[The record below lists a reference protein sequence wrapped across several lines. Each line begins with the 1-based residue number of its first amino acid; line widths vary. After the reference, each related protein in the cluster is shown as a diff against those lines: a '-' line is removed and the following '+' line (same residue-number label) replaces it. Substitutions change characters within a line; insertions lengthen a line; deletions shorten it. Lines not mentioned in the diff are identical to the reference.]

1 VDERDDEAAVATE
14 VGGDPSNDVTSV
26 ADLDALDG
34 VVIAGRYEV
43 AQIVSLGANT
53 VIVDALDVQAGDP
66 SGHPVTLK
74 IVRPHLAARPDFMH
88 KFGVLADLSQALT
101 HPNISS
107 VLDWGRLEVGEPG
120 ATQPT
125 VFWVVDAFGGGSLR
139 DLLDRGRTLTPGQAL
154 VVGLEACRA
163 LDAAHQRGLFH
174 TELTPSKMVFGADRR
189 LRIVDFGLARLLAE
203 STWEDPASVPT
214 HVARYASPEQAIGV
228 DIDAKTDVYALALV
242 LVEAVTGE
250 VPFSADSTV
259 ATLAGRVDR
268 LLPVS
273 ADLGALAAILER
285 AARPEAADRYSA
297 SELGRAL
304 VQAAPKLPRPEPIPV
319 LSTGMFDTTS
329 SSMRR
334 PTDPTGGVDRPD
346 DDSTESAD
354 DAGEAEHLAGVA
366 AAGAAVLAAGAA
378 ATVAAGADAI
388 PAPEAPAADVESA
401 APTADAPAPDAPA
414 PDAPPVD
421 PPVADAAPAPDVPA
435 VDPPVAD
442 SVDAT
447 EATVEAP
454 LADAS
459 LDTPDD
465 ADVVAE
471 PKLPD
476 ESEITPVPAVAPG
489 DDLHFTD
496 ELLAEAETTASP
508 AVVPDANP
516 STEQMPASLIVGD
529 PDGVAAPA
537 EAPAVFDDEP
547 RRRRKGPLI
556 IIGLV
561 LLAGLAALGYAAT
574 LLFQPNSFAV
584 PVLAGQPV
592 DRALNQIAGNEWEVS
607 YEYERSDS
615 FPDPQQVIRTV
626 PEPGAEL
633 EEGEPF
639 VMVLSEGP
647 EFRTLP
653 DLIERSFDDAAGE
666 LAGLGLNVVE
676 SPDREFSETLPVGAV
691 VSWQV
696 IGNATL
702 VAGDQILPGESV
714 ELTLSAGPAPRDV
727 PSLAGLSL
735 DDAIARAGDL
745 QLEVVSGE
753 GVFSGTV
760 PEGLVV
766 SQTPGEGESLERD
779 GTITVQ
785 LSLGPDIVPLPPL
798 DGLTFTEAQV
808 VLNDAGFVVGRLLG
822 TTEGTFVELTIDGE
836 EVAPGTEFPRGTVV
850 DVIFL

>member
-1 VDERDDEAAVATE
+1 
-14 VGGDPSNDVTSV
+14 VTIV

-53 VIVDALDVQAGDP
+53 VIVDALDLQAGDP
-66 SGHPVTLK
+66 AGHPVTLK
-74 IVRPHLAARPDFMH
+74 VVRPYLAARPDFMH

-107 VLDWGRLEVGEPG
+107 VLDWGRLEVGSAE
-120 ATQPT
+120 TSEPT
-125 VFWVVDAFGGGSLR
+125 VYWVVDAFGGGSLR

-214 HVARYASPEQAIGV
+214 HVARYASPEQAIGIAV
-228 DIDAKTDVYALALV
+228 DAKTDVYALALV

-250 VPFSADSTV
+250 VPFAADSTV

-285 AARPEAADRYSA
+285 AARPEADDRYSA

-319 LSTGMFDTTS
+319 LSTGMFDTTL

-334 PTDPTGGVDRPD
+334 PSDPTGGVDRPD
-346 DDSTESAD
+346 DQPDAAPTTESDVGNTIPAVETSDD
-354 DAGEAEHLAGVA
+354 DADITLDA
-366 AAGAAVLAAGAA
+366 AA
-378 ATVAAGADAI
+378 ATVDPPADITVDAA
-388 PAPEAPAADVESA
+388 AA
-401 APTADAPAPDAPA
+401 T
-414 PDAPPVD
+414 VD
-421 PPVADAAPAPDVPA
+421 PPADAAVEAAPGAAVAAVAATAVEAAVDTAVPSESDVPG
-435 VDPPVAD
+435 DP
-442 SVDAT
+442 
-447 EATVEAP
+447 
-454 LADAS
+454 
-459 LDTPDD
+459 
-465 ADVVAE
+465 VVAE
-471 PKLPD
+471 
-476 ESEITPVPAVAPG
+476 TMPAATG

-496 ELLAEAETTASP
+496 EALADVAAMTADP
-508 AVVPDANP
+508 AP
-516 STEQMPASLIVGD
+516 STEQMPTALVVGGAEGAAGD
-529 PDGVAAPA
+529 PD
-537 EAPAVFDDEP
+537 ETPAVFDDAP
-547 RRRRKGPLI
+547 RRPRKGPLI
-556 IIGLV
+556 LIGLV
-561 LLAGLAALGYAAT
+561 LLVGLAALGYAAT

-584 PVLAGQPV
+584 PVLAGQRV

-615 FPDPQQVIRTV
+615 FPDPQQVIRTE
-626 PEPGAEL
+626 PEPGVEL

-653 DLIERSFDDAAGE
+653 ELTERSFDDAAAE

-676 SPDREFSETLPVGAV
+676 SPDREFSETLSVGAV

-696 IGNATL
+696 MGNATL
-702 VAGDQILPGESV
+702 VAGDQILPGESI

-735 DDAIARAGDL
+735 DDAVARAGDL
-745 QLEVVSGE
+745 QLLVVSGD

-766 SQTPGEGESLERD
+766 SQSPGAGESLARD

-808 VLNDAGFVVGRLLG
+808 VLTDAGFVVGRLLG
-822 TTEGTFVELTIDGE
+822 TTEGTFVELTIGGE